1 MPFLQPFWNFFERK
15 WTTHGGGI
23 SSRRDGFAESQP
35 QPVQQVHFIRRQVRR
50 MRAQHL
56 VHLVAIGKMNF
67 QVELRLG
74 IAQFFPRHPQSAGPA
89 LPLIPSANGP
99 AQ

>member
-1 MPFLQPFWNFFERK
+1 MPFLQLFLDFFEREVD
-15 WTTHGGGI
+15 HI
-23 SSRRDGFAESQP
+23 MVVEFQRRDGFAESQP

-74 IAQFFPRHPQSAGPA
+74 IAQFFPG
-89 LPLIPSANGP
+89 IPNQPGLLFR
-99 AQ
+99 